1 MPSSADI
8 VIVGGGVVGSS
19 VAYHL
24 REVGCRGRIVVIERD
39 DTYARASSNLA
50 MGGIRQQFT
59 LDANVRM
66 VQWSVG
72 FYRDLERRAS
82 RAGAPHH
89 VSFQQRG
96 YLFLADAN
104 CAARLTRR
112 YEAMRSAGAHVEWVS
127 RDEIRRTLPDA
138 AVDDIERPA
147 LATR

>member
-39 DTYARASSNLA
+39 HTYARASSNLA

-59 LDANVRM
+59 LDVK
-66 VQWSVG
+66 
-72 FYRDLERRAS
+72 
-82 RAGAPHH
+82 
-89 VSFQQRG
+89 RG

-104 CAARLTRR
+104 SAARLTQR

-127 RDEIRRTLPDA
+127 GDETRVMTLGG
-138 AVDDIERPA
+138 RPSSIQP
-147 LATR
+147 